1 MSDADKVTVTPKTTN
16 PDRPAAAPP
25 ARNRQRLC
33 SCLRWKGMYVE
44 AEPDPQVPNT
54 SDGLFWCTHT
64 MNCLGPDGK
73 VADREACTSG
83 RSCFETLT

>member
-1 MSDADKVTVTPKTTN
+1 MSDVDAATT
-16 PDRPAAAPP
+16 DGTTRDGAPAAGAP

-33 SCLRWKGMYVE
+33 NCLRWKGMYVE

-73 VADREACTSG
+73 VADREACTEG
-83 RSCFETLT
+83 RSCFETLA